1 MREVAYMCRY
11 VPSHIC
17 AHIYPR
23 VWTYVHG
30 GYGDDS
36 VSGVAGI
43 TGVTGLA
50 DATGLEG
57 ATGLTGATGVISIG
71 GVGTGVQA

>member
-1 MREVAYMCRY
+1 MYDVTYMCRC

-17 AHIYPR
+17 DHVCSC

-30 GYGDDS
+30 GYDNDS

-43 TGVTGLA
+43 TGITGL
-50 DATGLEG
+50 TGVTCVAG
-57 ATGLTGATGVISIG
+57 ATGLTGATGVISISG
-71 GVGTGVQA
+71 AGTGVQA